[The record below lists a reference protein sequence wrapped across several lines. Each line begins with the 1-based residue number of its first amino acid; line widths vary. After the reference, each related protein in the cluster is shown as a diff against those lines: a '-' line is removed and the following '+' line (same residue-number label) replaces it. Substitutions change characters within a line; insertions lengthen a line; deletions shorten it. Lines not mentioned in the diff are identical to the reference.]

1 MKVIEYCEFCF
12 NGIQTVQLAT
22 QISLD
27 KVAVVNSL
35 TQDNQIEKTY
45 IKPIDLML
53 LDFQMPE
60 LNGIEV
66 LKRVKALIEN
76 INLE

>member
-1 MKVIEYCEFCF
+1 LKVIEYCEFCF

-22 QISLD
+22 QIILD

-66 LKRVKALIEN
+66 FKRIKALVEN
-76 INLE
+76 TNFE